1 MVVIQQKVGYMQ
13 GMVIQDERVLMAAQA
28 ASGRRKRSGGNAMLE
43 TALMLVPL
51 LAMLFG
57 IFDYAV
63 VVFLKNTMQFAVREG
78 VRYAITSQTISG
90 YGHDA
95 SIKQIV
101 MNNSMGFAN
110 MLSPTGNGPGMVSI
124 TYYNPV
130 NMAVVTGSGSNVGG
144 NIVVVAANGLR
155 WRWMAP
161 VLHNAT
167 PVTFSVSSAGI
178 MEATPIGGAPAR

>member
-1 MVVIQQKVGYMQ
+1 
-13 GMVIQDERVLMAAQA
+13 
-28 ASGRRKRSGGNAMLE
+28 MLE
-43 TALMLVPL
+43 TAFMLIPL
-51 LAMLFG
+51 LAILFG

-78 VRYAITSQTISG
+78 VRYAITSQTMPSM
-90 YGHDA
+90 GHDA
-95 SIKQIV
+95 SIKQTV
-101 MNNSMGFAN
+101 MNNSLGFAN
-110 MLSPTGNGPGMVSI
+110 LLSPTGNGLAQISI

-130 NMAVVTGSGSNVGG
+130 NMSAVTGSGSNVGG

-178 MEATPIGGAPAR
+178 MEATPIAGPPAR

>member
-1 MVVIQQKVGYMQ
+1 
-13 GMVIQDERVLMAAQA
+13 
-28 ASGRRKRSGGNAMLE
+28 MLE
-43 TALMLVPL
+43 TAFMLIPL
-51 LAMLFG
+51 LAILFG

-78 VRYAITSQTISG
+78 VRYAITSQTMSG
-90 YGHDA
+90 MNHDA
-95 SIKQIV
+95 SIKQVV

-110 MLSPTGNGPGMVSI
+110 LLSPTGNGLGQIAI
-124 TYYNPV
+124 TYYNPATM
-130 NMAVVTGSGSNVGG
+130 NVVSGSGSNVGG

-178 MEATPIGGAPAR
+178 MEATPIGGAPTR